1 MNHRNRNPEFQSQV
15 FYGRLLNIYEIPLPA
30 EPALGLGSPVTW
42 VLARI
47 QPCPI
52 TPGHIPG
59 TASYLSQAHNTAPIE
74 VIDAALI
81 SAVVGRM
88 EYEGR
93 VYIIDRTNGCTDPV
107 IPDT

>member
-1 MNHRNRNPEFQSQV
+1 MDCNC
-15 FYGRLLNIYEIPLPA
+15 
-30 EPALGLGSPVTW
+30 
-42 VLARI
+42 I

-52 TPGHIPG
+52 TPGHISG
-59 TASYLSQAHNTAPIE
+59 TISYLPQSHNTAPIE

-93 VYIIDRTNGCTDPV
+93 VYIIDRTDSRADPV

>member
-1 MNHRNRNPEFQSQV
+1 MHRRHHNPEFQNQV
-15 FYGRLLNIYEIPLPA
+15 FYGQLLNIYEIILPA
-30 EPALGLGSPVTW
+30 EPQLGLADPVTW
-42 VLARI
+42 LVARI

-59 TASYLSQAHNTAPIE
+59 TTSYRKHDTTPIE
-74 VIDAALI
+74 VIDVALI

-93 VYIIDRTNGCTDPV
+93 VYIIDRTGGEADPV
-107 IPDT
+107 IPET

>member
-1 MNHRNRNPEFQSQV
+1 MNHRHRNPEFQSQV

-30 EPALGLGSPVTW
+30 EPALGLGSAVIW
-42 VLARI
+42 ILARI

-59 TASYLSQAHNTAPIE
+59 TISYLPRRHDLAPIE

-93 VYIIDRTNGCTDPV
+93 VYIIDRTNGSTDPV